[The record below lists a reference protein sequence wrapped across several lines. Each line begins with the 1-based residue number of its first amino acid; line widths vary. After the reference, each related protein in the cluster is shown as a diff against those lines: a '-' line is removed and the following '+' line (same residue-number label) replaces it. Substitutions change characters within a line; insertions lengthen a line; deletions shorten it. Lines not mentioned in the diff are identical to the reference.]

1 VVTRYRRE
9 AGGDKLANNI
19 ILTPQVFVRG
29 VLMNLGGYLS
39 VCRNMSKQYSKEYGK
54 EPGKVGGTISV
65 KKPQRFEVTEG
76 LTYQPQPLNQQKVN
90 ITVGDVTGVHFDW
103 DSVEATLDIEDAQEN
118 FFKPA
123 AIALAHKINSKAAKY
138 IAQNTF
144 NAVGTAGTVPD
155 SINTYLS
162 AGDKIVELGLP
173 PQEELTCVINRK
185 MSSKYVVGQSTYFNP
200 SETNS
205 KMIQR
210 GEIVDKT
217 LGYRF
222 ERDQTLYVHTVGPQG
237 GTPLTSGND
246 NTADG
251 GNNGT
256 MSLVTKGWTAAAG
269 SRLKKGDVFTI
280 ADINSVHPQT
290 KDDTGELQQ
299 FTVLED
305 FSSDGSGNGSV
316 LVAPAITPSGQQ
328 QNVTAAP
335 ADGTAITVMGAAGTK
350 SPQGLLLHKNAYAF
364 VSLPLATPKSG
375 KGVVYSAM
383 EQDPQTGL
391 WLALVQFFDG
401 KNRVHGTRFDCLTGF
416 GTLYREMA
424 CRIYS

>member
-1 VVTRYRRE
+1 M
-9 AGGDKLANNI
+9 ADNI
-19 ILTPQVFVRG
+19 ILTPQTYVRG

-54 EPGKVGGTISV
+54 EPGKVGDTISV
-65 KKPQRFEVTEG
+65 KKPQRFEVTDG
-76 LTYQPQPLNQQKVN
+76 LEYQPRPLQGTKVN

-103 DSVEATLDIEDAQEN
+103 DSVEKTLDVEDAQEN
-118 FFKPA
+118 YFKPA
-123 AIALAHKINSKAAKY
+123 AIALASKINGRAAKY

-144 NAVGTAGTVPD
+144 NAVGTAGTTASD
-155 SINTYLS
+155 IDTYLS
-162 AGDKIVELGLP
+162 AGDLIVDQGLP
-173 PQEELTCVINRK
+173 PEEELSLILNRK
-185 MSSKYVVGQSTYFNP
+185 MSSKYVVGQSTFFNP
-200 SETNS
+200 SDTNS

-217 LGYRF
+217 LGYRI
-222 ERDQTLYVHTVGPQG
+222 ERDQTLYVHKVGPLG
-237 GTPLTSGND
+237 GTPLTNGNA

-256 MSLVTKGWTAAAG
+256 MRLSTKGWTAAAA
-269 SRLKKGDVFTI
+269 SRLLKGDDFTI
-280 ADINSVHPQT
+280 DGINSVHPQT
-290 KDDTGELQQ
+290 KDDTGDLQQ

-305 FSSDGSGNGSV
+305 FSSDGAGDGSI

-335 ADGTAITVMGAAGTK
+335 VDGTAITVRGAAGTK

-375 KGVVYSAM
+375 KGVMYSAM

-401 KNRVHGTRFDCLTGF
+401 KNRVEGTRFDCLTGF

-424 CRIYS
+424 CRIYN